1 MSSAVYPI
9 PDGPRN
15 VLQMTHNI
23 LATENVTLTQL
34 WATTPVPTTPPVSA
48 SVMLVAPQHCGH
60 FPWFLVKS
68 LIINF
73 VRSLQPT
80 PVEHDLHMFAL
91 TWADRANAVQFSVE
105 TKTFLLFFCDSAMF
119 WCFKYMV
126 HCRDQVDRHRHHVPE
141 LNAKVLLDAFLDFK
155 IPMEVP
161 LGVRSTVQGFA
172 SFATITFSWAEL
184 SFTVLKSAN
193 SMQTPPVAALQIT
206 MIKEFQC
213 RLTKGNLQ
221 FRYALDHNHRQVNTV
236 VSMRMLRE
244 GEYTSCSI
252 ISNTEISLN
261 RLDIPQ
267 CQSTATDDCPGGMG
281 ERTPGPTVSDMRPAA
296 HTSRSHSIVM
306 GDDAGGT
313 SGSVQPAVDALPYL
327 SADSPTNQ
335 WADRCSQLLDPINS
349 GEGGTADCDLT
360 VRQKKRKLM

>member
-9 PDGPRN
+9 PDGPCN

-48 SVMLVAPQHCGH
+48 SVMLVALQHS
-60 FPWFLVKS
+60 WFLVKS
-68 LIINF
+68 PIINF
-73 VRSLQPT
+73 MRSLQPT
-80 PVEHDLHMFAL
+80 PVEHDLRMFAL

-161 LGVRSTVQGFA
+161 LGVRSTVQG
-172 SFATITFSWAEL
+172 AE
-184 SFTVLKSAN
+184 VCEQHAN
-193 SMQTPPVAALQIT
+193 SSRHSPANYHDKGVSVSTDQG
-206 MIKEFQC
+206 E
-213 RLTKGNLQ
+213 LT
-221 FRYALDHNHRQVNTV
+221 
-236 VSMRMLRE
+236 VSV
-244 GEYTSCSI
+244 CSRPQSPASEHSGI
-252 ISNTEISLN
+252 HEDAER

-360 VRQKKRKLM
+360 VQSEEEEIDVIVLCPTSLSTICNG

>member
-9 PDGPRN
+9 PGGPRN
-15 VLQMTHNI
+15 MLQMTHNI

-34 WATTPVPTTPPVSA
+34 WATTLVPTTPPVSA

-60 FPWFLVKS
+60 FPWFLIKS
-68 LIINF
+68 PIINF

-80 PVEHDLHMFAL
+80 PVEHDLRMFAL

-105 TKTFLLFFCDSAMF
+105 GKTFLLFFCDSAMF

-141 LNAKVLLDAFLDFK
+141 LNAKALLDAFLDFK

-161 LGVRSTVQGFA
+161 LGIRMP
-172 SFATITFSWAEL
+172 
-184 SFTVLKSAN
+184 KSAN
-193 SMQTPPVAALQIT
+193 SMQTPPV
-206 MIKEFQC
+206 
-213 RLTKGNLQ
+213 
-221 FRYALDHNHRQVNTV
+221 RYALDYNHRQVNTV
-236 VSMRMLRE
+236 VSTMMLRE
-244 GEYTSCSI
+244 
-252 ISNTEISLN
+252 
-261 RLDIPQ
+261 
-267 CQSTATDDCPGGMG
+267 GGMG

-313 SGSVQPAVDALPYL
+313 SGSVQPA
-327 SADSPTNQ
+327 
-335 WADRCSQLLDPINS
+335 LLDPINS

-360 VRQKKRKLM
+360 VRRKKRKLM

>member
-34 WATTPVPTTPPVSA
+34 WATTPVPTTPPVFG
-48 SVMLVAPQHCGH
+48 L
-60 FPWFLVKS
+60 
-68 LIINF
+68 
-73 VRSLQPT
+73 
-80 PVEHDLHMFAL
+80 
-91 TWADRANAVQFSVE
+91 
-105 TKTFLLFFCDSAMF
+105 CDA
-119 WCFKYMV
+119 
-126 HCRDQVDRHRHHVPE
+126 
-141 LNAKVLLDAFLDFK
+141 
-155 IPMEVP
+155 
-161 LGVRSTVQGFA
+161 RSTATLWPFPSVCSRPQSPA
-172 SFATITFSWAEL
+172 SEHSGIHEDAE
-184 SFTVLKSAN
+184 
-193 SMQTPPVAALQIT
+193 
-206 MIKEFQC
+206 
-213 RLTKGNLQ
+213 R
-221 FRYALDHNHRQVNTV
+221 
-236 VSMRMLRE
+236 
-244 GEYTSCSI
+244 
-252 ISNTEISLN
+252 

-267 CQSTATDDCPGGMG
+267 RQSTATDDCPGGMG